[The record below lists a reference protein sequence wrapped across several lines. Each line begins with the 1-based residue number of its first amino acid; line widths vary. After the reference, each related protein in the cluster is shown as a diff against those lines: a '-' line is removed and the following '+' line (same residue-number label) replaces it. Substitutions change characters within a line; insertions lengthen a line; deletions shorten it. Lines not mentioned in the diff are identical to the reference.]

1 MLRFCLNRGLER
13 QVGTE
18 SLLRSLIALWK
29 ACTDLKRGCFRCVP
43 PIFGNLWLLGCSND
57 NSPLRSCYQGPIV
70 DDVRSLVGFHLEET
84 PIAAESLG
92 GVQWNR
98 FWVYIHRKPSTM
110 PPYWRQCQLSR
121 RAKMSV
127 SGSTQ
132 DCRWPPRTP
141 TILHGKKE
149 AGTVRPWS
157 LPEHGKND
165 GNRWEIYLLYPT
177 MVNDNENA

>member
-18 SLLRSLIALWK
+18 SLLRSLIALWR

-141 TILHGKKE
+141 TDPPWKE
-149 AGTVRPWS
+149 GGRYSETVVTARARQEWRQQVGNLS
-157 LPEHGKND
+157 LVPYD
-165 GNRWEIYLLYPT
+165 GER
-177 MVNDNENA
+177 